1 MSTTT
6 APRLLSRLPR
16 TCPVH
21 GPIAVRWD
29 TAWYGDGIADVQLSC
44 GCTVTDED
52 PEE

>member
-1 MSTTT
+1 MTATT
-6 APRLLSRLPR
+6 AAPLLSRLPR

-21 GPIAVRWD
+21 GPITVRWD
-29 TAWYGDGIADVQLSC
+29 TAWYGDRVATVTLSC